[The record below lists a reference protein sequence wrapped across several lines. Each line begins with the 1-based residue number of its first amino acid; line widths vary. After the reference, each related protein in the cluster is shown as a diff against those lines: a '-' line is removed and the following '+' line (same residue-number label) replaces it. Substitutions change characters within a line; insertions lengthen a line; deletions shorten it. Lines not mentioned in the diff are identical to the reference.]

1 MLRLKKK
8 YSGRRYNFSPLWLL
22 AAVLFWNGNA
32 AFAEDLTDYSNEPL
46 ILEPV
51 VQGFNLS
58 DYAYVYAQNG
68 KEYISLP
75 QMSAYLGLK
84 YKINGDTITARMV
97 DDEKNTIVIDMA
109 NHTVVADGKS
119 AVFSADEIIFIDGT
133 AFFAADFY
141 IRLLDM
147 QIKVD
152 RLNMQL
158 AVDRDKDFPTTTKLK
173 AEKKRGKGFYNFQQ
187 DSFKN
192 YEFDN
197 RWFGEPVVDVTL
209 GKGWGHSNDTGK
221 SFNSD
226 AYSVNLAMI
235 AGGLDVNTYIYGDSY
250 FNHKP
255 RVRISGSRTFLDEPE
270 NALNLKT
277 LKVGDINGLSSSY
290 FADASYGRGAA
301 VSSFKNLV
309 MSANKTIDITG
320 PLLDGWQVELYWNEQ
335 LVGYRQSGVNGQYN
349 FPNMPVSYGLN
360 TFKLVFY
367 GPYGETRTEYER
379 YYSGTSPVKKGEF
392 GYTAAA
398 YQPYRYLIEDN
409 EPYQYDGKDTPI
421 IDFTGYYGATDHL
434 TLMGGVTQ
442 TPDADTGME
451 TQRFGMAGAQ
461 YAVKGS
467 SIQYNLEQNLDTQ
480 EFGHHA
486 EWQGDVYVGT
496 LYAGYDKFN
505 NIHSPVSFYGN
516 EYLDEQFEARLSGML
531 PWQVPY
537 YLSWR
542 QGTLESDQ
550 TSFKNMTARL
560 SKQLMNG
567 LNLTLEDSYYDYAH
581 TDKPYNTV
589 RGGAYKWW
597 GNFSSETWLTYETS
611 PESRFTEFS
620 TRLDWRTGR
629 NTYLSGKYTRNLI
642 EDMDYFS
649 FSGGQIFPFGGLT
662 ATLEVDRNFNISSYL
677 TYNISFAKAPDRMDV
692 ITSANSKLSDT
703 GTMYVKLADESGN
716 PLEGIGLNANGLE
729 KEVYTDENGVAVL
742 TDLQT
747 YEKTILNVDTET
759 LLDIALQ
766 PKSEEKKLVLRPGT
780 VRTVTIPFIHRGAV
794 EGKLKNN
801 GNIRMFGYQ
810 IAALDEEDKEQGTT
824 FADVDGFFILD
835 SIPYGT
841 YKIIVSKDGHEL
853 AELQD
858 VKVDDVSIY
867 LEDEIVVNA
876 KAAAF
881 FAEGDSEKELQKRE
895 EEHENGFNNQEYRNN
910 DFPIDIPLAVREPE
924 ENLPRIK
931 VEEIEGDVFARAD
944 APVFASVASKQSYAR
959 YMSFAETEKGIFNTD
974 EETGNAETVIG
985 DLSKNT
991 ALQELLGQK

>member
-1 MLRLKKK
+1 MLRRKKK
-8 YSGRRYNFSPLWLL
+8 YSGRRCSFSPAWLL
-22 AAVLFWNGNA
+22 AAALFLNGSA
-32 AFAEDLTDYSNEPL
+32 ARAEDLTDYGDEPL

-58 DYAYVYAQNG
+58 DYAYVYVKNG

-84 YKINGDTITARMV
+84 YKIDGNMITAQMA
-97 DDEKNTIVIDMA
+97 DDEDATIIIDMA
-109 NHTVVADGKS
+109 QRTVTAYGS
-119 AVFSADEIIFIDGT
+119 ISSFAADEMTVIDGT
-133 AFFAADFY
+133 VFFAADFY
-141 IRLLDM
+141 IRLLKM
-147 QIKVD
+147 QIKID
-152 RLNMQL
+152 KLNMQMTL
-158 AVDRDKDFPTTTKLK
+158 DREKDFPTTAKLK
-173 AEKKRGKGFYNFQQ
+173 AEKKRGKGSYNFQQ
-187 DSFKN
+187 DSFSN

-197 RWFGEPVVDVTL
+197 RWFGEPVVDITL
-209 GKGWGHSNDTGK
+209 GKGWGRSNDTGK

-250 FNHKP
+250 SDRNP

-270 NALNLKT
+270 NKFNLKT
-277 LKVGDINGLSSSY
+277 LKAGDISGLSSSY

-335 LVGYRQSGVNGQYN
+335 LVGYRQNGVNGQYN

-409 EPYQYDGKDTPI
+409 EPFEYEGKDTPI
-421 IDFTGYYGATDHL
+421 IDLTGYYGATDNL
-434 TLMGGVTQ
+434 TLMGGFTQ
-442 TPDADTGME
+442 TPDADTGIE
-451 TQRFGMAGAQ
+451 TQHFGMAGAQ
-461 YAVKGS
+461 YAIKGS

-486 EWQGDVYVGT
+486 EWQGDVYIGT
-496 LYAGYDKFN
+496 VYAGYDKFN
-505 NIHSPVSFYGN
+505 NIHSPVSFYGD

-531 PWQVPY
+531 PWRVPY

-550 TSFKNMTARL
+550 TSFNNMTARL
-560 SKQLMNG
+560 SKQLING
-567 LNLTLEDSYYDYAH
+567 LNLTLEDNYYDYAH
-581 TDKPYNTV
+581 SEKPYNTV

-611 PESRFTEFS
+611 PENRFTEFS

-649 FSGGQIFPFGGLT
+649 FSGGQVFPFGGLT
-662 ATLEVDRNFNISSYL
+662 ATLEVDRDFNISSYL
-677 TYNISFAKAPDRMDV
+677 TYNISFAKTPDRMGI

-766 PKSEEKKLVLRPGT
+766 PKNEEKKLVLRPGT
-780 VRTVTIPFIHRGAV
+780 VRTVAIPFIHRGAV
-794 EGKLKNN
+794 EGKLANDD
-801 GNIRMFGYQ
+801 NIRMFGYQ
-810 IAALDEEDKEQGTT
+810 VTAFDYAGKEQGMT

-858 VKVDDVSIY
+858 VKIDDVSVYIQ
-867 LEDEIVVNA
+867 DEI
-876 KAAAF
+876 KLDTRAAAF
-881 FAEGDSEKELQKRE
+881 FAENDSEKQLLQHE
-895 EEHENGFNNQEYRNN
+895 EEHERGFNHQEYRNN
-910 DFPIDIPLAVREPE
+910 DFPIDIPQAVNEPG
-924 ENLPRIK
+924 ENIQPIK
-931 VEEIEGDVFARAD
+931 IEEIEGDIFARAD
-944 APVFASVASKQSYAR
+944 APVFDSVASVQSYAR
-959 YMSFAETEKGIFNTD
+959 YMSFAETEKDIFNTGGED
-974 EETGNAETVIG
+974 GDAAAVLG
-985 DLSKNT
+985 DLSRNP
-991 ALQELLGQK
+991 ALQELIKP